1 MDSVVRERPTTSSP
15 VVDNRSLT
23 TSFFPHSSMAR
34 RRRRSE
40 LLDVSY
46 LNRSPDGCQQ
56 VALAARDRAIMRKDV
71 RCRQVQVQ

>member
-1 MDSVVRERPTTSSP
+1 
-15 VVDNRSLT
+15 
-23 TSFFPHSSMAR
+23 MAR

-46 LNRSPDGCQQ
+46 LPNRSPDGCQQ